1 MKQASFKVGDFL
13 VLELAT
19 GNLIGLLV
27 KLLEANDAGVLLIL
41 SDEDPYEYSRY
52 SLGKIKSFNFNQK
65 TRKYVY

>member
-52 SLGKIKSFNFNQK
+52 PPGKIKHFNFNQK

>member
-1 MKQASFKVGDFL
+1 MKQTSFKVGDFL

-27 KLLEANDAGVLLIL
+27 KLSEANDAGLVLVM
-41 SDEDPYEYSRY
+41 SDEDPNHSSRY
-52 SLGKIKSFNFNQK
+52 SSGKIKRFNFNQK